1 MTRCGVAEHGAALD
15 EQHLLQFIRT
25 ELLDGRVIPI
35 DADTYLFDDGMI
47 DSLKILRLIAFVEL
61 RLGRRLAD
69 REIVMPHF
77 RSVRAI
83 TARFGS

>member
-1 MTRCGVAEHGAALD
+1 MPRCNVAEHGAALD
-15 EQHLLQFIRT
+15 EQRLLQFIRT
-25 ELLDGRVIPI
+25 ELLDGRTIPI
-35 DADTYLFDDGMI
+35 DADTYLFGDGMI

-69 REIVMPHF
+69 REIVMPNF

-83 TARFGS
+83 TSRFGS

>member
-1 MTRCGVAEHGAALD
+1 MAEHGAALD

-25 ELLDGRVIPI
+25 ELLDGRAIPI